1 MNWALEIAATG
12 DEGRQKPACAW
23 FDLDGL
29 RLLLSLAG
37 VAHVDAYSA
46 AEAPARDPFVATA
59 AGPLVFAI
67 AYFQSGASLRSAIE
81 GHEFRR
87 WLDTAPD
94 GLALTATPL
103 RAIAFPVDEPM
114 AGARVTRYHYVVRY
128 RGPQEEA
135 ARFAAQYERTHPP
148 LLARLPRIRAISC
161 FRPIAGL
168 VSPHCA
174 HADYLIGNEV
184 EFDSAEDFNS
194 AMASPARAALRAD
207 FDALP
212 RVFCDNTHYAMR
224 RERRHPPPLVAAV
237 SESRSTEQRTM

>member
-12 DEGRQKPACAW
+12 DKGRQQPACAW
-23 FDLDGL
+23 FDRDGL
-29 RLLLSLAG
+29 RLLLSLADI
-37 VAHVDAYSA
+37 AHVDVYSA
-46 AEAPARDPFVATA
+46 AEATALDPFVAAA
-59 AGPLVFAI
+59 AGPPVFAI
-67 AYFQSGASLRSAIE
+67 AYFQSGAGLRSAID
-81 GHEFRR
+81 GHELRR

-94 GLALTATPL
+94 GLAVTATPL
-103 RAIAFPVDEPM
+103 RAIAFPVDEPR
-114 AGARVTRYHYVVRY
+114 AGVCATRYNYVVRY

-161 FRPIAGL
+161 FRPIVGL

-174 HADYLIGNEV
+174 SADYLIGNEV

-212 RVFCDNTHYAMR
+212 RVFRDNTHFAMR
-224 RERRHPPPLVAAV
+224 RERRHPLPSVAAA